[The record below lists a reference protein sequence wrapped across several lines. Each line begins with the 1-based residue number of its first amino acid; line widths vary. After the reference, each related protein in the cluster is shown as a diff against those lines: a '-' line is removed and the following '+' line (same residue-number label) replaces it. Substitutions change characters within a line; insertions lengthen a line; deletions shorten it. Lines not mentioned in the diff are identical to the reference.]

1 MTILEIPLAGSTNA
15 LKGKYPKTT
24 HAFSQAYQFLT
35 AFSNLIYH
43 NFCVVLTKAIELY
56 FEESAC

>member
-15 LKGKYPKTT
+15 LKRKYLRQPM
-24 HAFSQAYQFLT
+24 HFSQADQFLT

-43 NFCVVLTKAIELY
+43 NFCVVLTKAIKLY